1 MLINRE
7 KIEAKLH
14 MSDEE
19 RAVYWL
25 RRSVRELDVLEDET
39 GLARNDPDICPVDR
53 LARLGGSKLACDQ
66 LEALLKAVDDLKR
79 GCPLASDVR
88 RLLSECEAAE
98 RSADSQLAAIVE
110 RVHSRPE

>member
-1 MLINRE
+1 MLIDRDRV
-7 KIEAKLH
+7 EANLH
-14 MSDEE
+14 ISDEE

-25 RRSVRELDVLEDET
+25 RRTVREIDILEEET
-39 GLARNDPDICPVDR
+39 GLARHNPDICLVDR

-66 LEALLKAVDDLKR
+66 LEALLNAVDDLKHGR
-79 GCPLASDVR
+79 PLSSDVR

>member
-1 MLINRE
+1 MLIDRD
-7 KIEAKLH
+7 KVEAKLH

-25 RRSVRELDVLEDET
+25 RRTVRELDILEEEI
-39 GLARNDPDICPVDR
+39 GVARDNPDICLVDR
-53 LARLGGSKLACDQ
+53 LARVGGSKLACDQ
-66 LEALLKAVDDLKR
+66 LESLLNAVEDLKQGR
-79 GCPLASDVR
+79 PLPSDVR
-88 RLLSECEAAE
+88 RLLTECEAAE

>member
-1 MLINRE
+1 MLVNQD

-25 RRSVRELDVLEDET
+25 RRAVRELDVLEEET
-39 GLARNDPDICPVDR
+39 GLARHNPNICLADR

-66 LEALLKAVDDLKR
+66 LEALHNAVDDLKQGR
-79 GCPLASDVR
+79 PLASDVR
-88 RLLSECEAAE
+88 RLLTECEAAE

>member
-1 MLINRE
+1 MLINRD
-7 KIEAKLH
+7 KIEATLH

-25 RRSVRELDVLEDET
+25 CRTVRELDVLEEET
-39 GLARNDPDICPVDR
+39 GLARNNPDVCLVDR

-66 LEALLKAVDDLKR
+66 LEALLNAVDDLKQGR
-79 GCPLASDVR
+79 PLASDVR
-88 RLLSECEAAE
+88 RLLTECEAAE

-110 RVHSRPE
+110 RVHARPE

>member
-1 MLINRE
+1 MLINRD

-25 RRSVRELDVLEDET
+25 RRTVRELDVLEEET
-39 GLARNDPDICPVDR
+39 GLARDNPDVCLVDR

-66 LEALLKAVDDLKR
+66 LEALLNAVDDLKR
-79 GCPLASDVR
+79 GRPLASDVR